1 MDARSLYFTEP
12 RTVEVRER
20 EVPDPGDGE
29 VLVRAERSVVSPGT
43 EMLVYRGEAPAEL
56 AADEELDALSGTF
69 EFPFR
74 YGYAVVGRVAA
85 TGPGVDPSWRDR
97 RVFGFNPHESHFVAD
112 PSNLVPV
119 PGDRTDAEAALL
131 PNAETAVN
139 FALDARP
146 RVGERVAVFGQ
157 GLVGL
162 LTTAVLADFPLASLR
177 TTDCYET
184 RRAMSTALG
193 ADESVA
199 PARDDAVERLRGDG
213 EHGADGV
220 DLAVELS
227 GDPAALDRAIDAT
240 GFDGRVVVGS
250 WYGTKRADLDL
261 GGRFHRSRIE
271 LVSSQVSTVDPE
283 LRGRWTSERRIETAW
298 DRIARTDV
306 DPLIT
311 HRMPIEDAAEA
322 YRLLDETPGEAIGVL
337 LTY

>member
-1 MDARSLYFTEP
+1 MTGRSLRFTGQ
-12 RTVEVRER
+12 RSVEVRKRSIPE
-20 EVPDPGDGE
+20 PDDGE
-29 VLVRAERSVVSPGT
+29 VLVETTVSAISPGT
-43 EMLVYRGEAPAEL
+43 ELLVYRGKAPTGME
-56 AADEELDALSGTF
+56 ADETIDALAGDLS
-69 EFPFR
+69 FPLS
-74 YGYAVVGRVAA
+74 YGYAAVGRVVE
-85 TGPGVDPSWRDR
+85 TGSDVRGEWRDR

-112 PSNLVPV
+112 PDDLVPV
-119 PGDRTDAEAALL
+119 PDDRSDAEAAML

-139 FALDARP
+139 LALDARP

-162 LTTAVLADFPLASLR
+162 LTTAVLADFPLSSLR

-199 PARDDAVERLRGDG
+199 PVSGDAVARLRGDEG
-213 EHGADGV
+213 DGADGV

-227 GDPAALDRAIDAT
+227 GDPAALDRAIDVT

-261 GGRFHRSRIE
+261 GGGFHRSRIE
-271 LVSSQVSTVDPE
+271 LVSSQVSTLDPD

-298 DRIARTDV
+298 DRLDRIDV
-306 DPLIT
+306 EPLIT
-311 HRMPIEDAAEA
+311 HRVPLEDADEA
-322 YRLLDETPGEAIGVL
+322 YRLLDEAPNEAIGVL